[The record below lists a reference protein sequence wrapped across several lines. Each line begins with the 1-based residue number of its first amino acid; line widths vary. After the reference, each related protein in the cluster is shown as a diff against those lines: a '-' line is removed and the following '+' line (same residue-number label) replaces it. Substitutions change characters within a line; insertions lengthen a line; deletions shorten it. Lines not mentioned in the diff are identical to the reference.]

1 MFINWS
7 EGSLDYAPPHSWN
20 CFFQTILYRFILQL
34 NFLGLQVTFVA
45 FHSAVISSPVQ
56 VPARIYRAKLRK
68 KVFMYMQHIPVKREA
83 RQGSTRVDLGW
94 NGTEA
99 KMERVAKEEMAEE
112 VVMVFLDSFFKHQ
125 WLTWRL
131 LHSGDCGGFF
141 PLGPHPNSHLGNF
154 GLIWPFPPLA
164 VCQSKLICG
173 ENSHVF
179 PFFPF
184 SLFWLE
190 VHIWNQEWVHRP
202 WRGGSSSGSWL
213 AQLWRGGYGN
223 FVILWKPH
231 SLNYKT
237 DSLSLHVTSH

>member
-1 MFINWS
+1 
-7 EGSLDYAPPHSWN
+7 
-20 CFFQTILYRFILQL
+20 
-34 NFLGLQVTFVA
+34 
-45 FHSAVISSPVQ
+45 
-56 VPARIYRAKLRK
+56 
-68 KVFMYMQHIPVKREA
+68 MQHIPVKRET

-99 KMERVAKEEMAEE
+99 KMERMAKEEMAEE

-125 WLTWRL
+125 SLTWRL

-173 ENSHVF
+173 ENSHIF

-213 AQLWRGGYGN
+213 AELWRGGYG
-223 FVILWKPH
+223 LCH
-231 SLNYKT
+231 SLEVSLFEYKT
-237 DSLSLHVTSH
+237 DSCDVSLIKDAEEKLEEEREEAEAVINHLAVRWNHPTIDVSIMTRHKLVSR